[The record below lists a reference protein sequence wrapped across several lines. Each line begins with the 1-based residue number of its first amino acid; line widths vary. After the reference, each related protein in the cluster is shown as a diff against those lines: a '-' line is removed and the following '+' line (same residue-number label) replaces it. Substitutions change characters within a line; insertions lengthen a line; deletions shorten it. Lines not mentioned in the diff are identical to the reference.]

1 MRVPQLVVTA
11 VALII
16 GVAVPV
22 LEFNATHVFNA
33 AWPGHA
39 RLHEVWQLAGNTAL
53 AGLCL
58 WLAWRKGAPR
68 LAAGI
73 GLCLTG
79 GFMVA
84 YALSGAY
91 GGSMLHTDGTEL
103 AIGGV
108 NVAVIVM
115 LAATCALAAVVC
127 WPQRETA
134 AS

>member
-1 MRVPQLVVTA
+1 MRTSQLVVTA

-16 GVAVPV
+16 GVAVPA
-22 LEFNATHVFNA
+22 LEFNATHVFNP

-39 RLHEVWQLAGNTAL
+39 RLHEVWQLASNTAL

-58 WLAWRKGAPR
+58 WLAWRKGALR

-73 GLCLTG
+73 GLCLSG
-79 GFMVA
+79 GFTVA

-103 AIGGV
+103 AVGGV

-115 LAATCALAAVVC
+115 LVATGALAAVVC
-127 WPQRETA
+127 WPTSDDR
-134 AS
+134 